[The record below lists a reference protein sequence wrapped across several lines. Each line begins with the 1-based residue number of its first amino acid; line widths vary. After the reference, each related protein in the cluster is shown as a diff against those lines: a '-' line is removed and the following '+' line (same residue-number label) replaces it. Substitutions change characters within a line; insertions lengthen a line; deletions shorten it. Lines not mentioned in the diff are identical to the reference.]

1 MLTIAITGGI
11 GSGKTAVTDYL
22 REKGFPII
30 DTDKMSHAMTA
41 PGGKAIP
48 YIRDNFGEAYVLDD
62 GSLNRK
68 AMRDLVYQNPEKM
81 KLLEKGTTEVIQADV
96 RDRIQEEIRKGTE
109 AVFVAIPLFFEAEEN
124 PSDYDAIW
132 SVIADY
138 EVRIER
144 VKARDGLSQSMID
157 KIMDKQVD
165 DAIRFDKSTDIID
178 NSGSLNHL
186 HQQVEKLLKKYA
198 II

>member
-30 DTDKMSHAMTA
+30 DTDEMSHAMTA

-96 RDRIQEEIRKGTE
+96 RERIQEEKRKGSE

-124 PSDYDAIW
+124 PSAYDAIW

-138 EVRIER
+138 KVRIER
-144 VKARDGLSQSMID
+144 VKARDGLSRSMID

-165 DAIRFDKSTDIID
+165 DAIRFEKSTDIID
-178 NSGSLNHL
+178 NSGSLSHL

>member
-30 DTDKMSHAMTA
+30 DTDEMSHAMTA

-48 YIRDNFGEAYVLDD
+48 YIRDNFGEAYVLND

-81 KLLEKGTTEVIQADV
+81 KLLEKGTTEVIQVDV
-96 RDRIQEEIRKGTE
+96 RERIQEEKRKGTE

-124 PSDYDAIW
+124 PSAYDAIW

-144 VKARDGLSQSMID
+144 VKARDGLSRSMID

-165 DAIRFDKSTDIID
+165 DAIRFEKSTDIID
-178 NSGSLNHL
+178 NSGSLSHL

>member
-30 DTDKMSHAMTA
+30 DTDEMSHAMTA

-96 RDRIQEEIRKGTE
+96 REWIQEEKRKGSE

-124 PSDYDAIW
+124 PSAYDAIW

-144 VKARDGLSQSMID
+144 VKARDGLSRSMID

-165 DAIRFDKSTDIID
+165 DAIRFEKSTDIID
-178 NSGSLNHL
+178 NSGSLSHL

>member
-30 DTDKMSHAMTA
+30 DTDEMSHAMTA

-96 RDRIQEEIRKGTE
+96 RERIQEEKRKGSE

-124 PSDYDAIW
+124 PSAYDAIW

-144 VKARDGLSQSMID
+144 VKARDGLSRSMID

-165 DAIRFDKSTDIID
+165 DAIRFEKSTDIID
-178 NSGSLNHL
+178 NSGSLSHL

>member
-30 DTDKMSHAMTA
+30 DTDEMSHAMTA

-48 YIRDNFGEAYVLDD
+48 YIRDNFGEAYVLND

-96 RDRIQEEIRKGTE
+96 RERIQEEKRKGTE

-124 PSDYDAIW
+124 PSAYDAIW

-144 VKARDGLSQSMID
+144 VKARDGLSRSMID

-165 DAIRFDKSTDIID
+165 DAIRFEKSTDIID
-178 NSGSLNHL
+178 NSGSLSHL

>member
-30 DTDKMSHAMTA
+30 DTDEMSHAMTA

-48 YIRDNFGEAYVLDD
+48 YIRDNFGEAYVLND

-96 RDRIQEEIRKGTE
+96 RERIQEEKRKGSE

-124 PSDYDAIW
+124 PSAYDAIW

-144 VKARDGLSQSMID
+144 VKARDGLSRSMID

-165 DAIRFDKSTDIID
+165 DAIRFEKSTDIID
-178 NSGSLNHL
+178 NSGSLSHL

>member
-30 DTDKMSHAMTA
+30 DTDEMSHAMTA